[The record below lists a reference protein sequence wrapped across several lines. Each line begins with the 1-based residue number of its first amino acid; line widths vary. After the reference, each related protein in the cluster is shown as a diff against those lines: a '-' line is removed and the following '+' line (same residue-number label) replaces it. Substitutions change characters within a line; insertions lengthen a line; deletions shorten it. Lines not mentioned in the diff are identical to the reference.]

1 MFVPI
6 LRNSVD
12 SLTTMTTDVEDCV
25 KLLGSPNELLELLRI
40 LPKRLLLVQKVD
52 RCLVVF

>member
-1 MFVPI
+1 M

-25 KLLGSPNELLELLRI
+25 KLLGSPNEALELLGF
-40 LPKRLLLVQKVD
+40 LPKRLLLV
-52 RCLVVF
+52 